1 MRKEDYIRKRGIAAY
16 EELLQQ
22 SKDWKKAHPKERRVI
37 NNKWAERN
45 PEKVKAHGRKISR
58 KGGKYYEHRRQHQAN
73 GIPHEKVLIRNKHGY
88 HYRSYK
94 RIIAPDSVLHHQWL
108 PGYWKLQRCRLSR
121 ERPTSIWDYRCHT
134 DFRRQNNATHRGRDK
149 DGGMQTKMKCIILTR
164 DNLVK
169 IRYNDDSELNR
180 LMEALGNVQD
190 LDVQDRGYRR

>member
-1 MRKEDYIRKRGIAAY
+1 MRKEEYIRKRGIAAY

-94 RIIAPDSVLHHQWL
+94 RIIAPDSVLHHEWL
-108 PGYWKLQRCRLSR
+108 NDG
-121 ERPTSIWDYRCHT
+121 TA
-134 DFRRQNNATHRGRDK
+134 DFRGVALVEK
-149 DGGMQTKMKCIILTR
+149 DPHQYGYVDVIRILDGKITLLTEAEIRNGGM
-164 DNLVK
+164 
-169 IRYNDDSELNR
+169 
-180 LMEALGNVQD
+180 
-190 LDVQDRGYRR
+190 